1 MVLLMDQVEIMKA
14 IVYSHHGGPEV
25 LRPKNITK
33 PLPSANEL
41 LVRVH
46 ATTVNRTDI
55 LRRKGQLRDKFHHEI
70 LGSEIAGEV
79 IAKGKNTKRFQKG
92 DRVFGLVNGGG
103 YAELCSIDEEL
114 ALPIPD
120 HWSYE
125 YATAIPQSFIIA
137 DETLFTEG
145 DLKKGESILIHAGG
159 SGVGTA
165 SIQLA
170 RYIGAKI
177 FITAGTDEKITKGL
191 EIGAHT
197 GINYH
202 THDFSYHIQTL
213 TNNLGVDV
221 VQDVIGGKYLARN
234 INCLKEGGRLVLVS
248 LLDGNRGDI
257 NLTQIIAKKLRI
269 KGSFIPAQATPD
281 KRAMVQR
288 FEKRWLTIL
297 KEGYIKPIIDYVF
310 PWEMIQDAHKY
321 MENNRNFG
329 KIIIKIR

>member
-1 MVLLMDQVEIMKA
+1 MKA

-25 LRPKNITK
+25 LRPKSVTK
-33 PLPSANEL
+33 PAPNSNEL
-41 LVRVH
+41 LVRVY
-46 ATTVNRTDI
+46 ATTVNRADI
-55 LRRKGQLRDKFHHEI
+55 SQRRGFPHLDTPPEI
-70 LGSEIAGEV
+70 LGYEIAGEI

-103 YAELCSIDEEL
+103 YAEFCTIDEGM

-125 YATAIPQSFIIA
+125 YAAAIPKNFITA
-137 DETLFTEG
+137 DEALFQQG

-170 RYIGAKI
+170 HYMGAKI
-177 FITAGTDEKITKGL
+177 FITAGTDEKINKGL

-202 THDFSYHIQTL
+202 THDFAYHIQTL
-213 TNNLGVDV
+213 TENAGVDV
-221 VQDVIGGKYLARN
+221 VQDFIGGKYLVRN
-234 INCLKEGGRLVLVS
+234 LNCLGEGGRLVLVS

-257 NLTQIIAKKLRI
+257 NLTQILAKKLQIR
-269 KGSFIPAQATPD
+269 GSSIELASLPARQN
-281 KRAMVQR
+281 MVQR
-288 FEKRWLTIL
+288 FEERWLPIL
-297 KEGYIKPIIDYVF
+297 KQGHIKPIIDYVF
-310 PWEMIQDAHKY
+310 PWEMVQDAHKH
-321 MENNRNFG
+321 MEANRNFG
-329 KIIIKIR
+329 KIVLKVR

>member
-1 MVLLMDQVEIMKA
+1 MKA

-25 LRPKNITK
+25 LRPKVVTK
-33 PLPSANEL
+33 PQPNPNEL
-41 LVRVH
+41 LVRVY

-55 LRRKGQLRDKFHHEI
+55 VQRRGTPHSENSPEI
-70 LGSEIAGEV
+70 LGFEIAGEV
-79 IAKGKNTKRFQKG
+79 IAKGKNSTRYQKG

-103 YAELCSIDEEL
+103 YAEFCTIDEEM

-125 YATAIPQSFIIA
+125 YAASIPKSFITA
-137 DETLFTEG
+137 DETLFTQA

-170 RYIGAKI
+170 QYIGAKI
-177 FITAGTDEKITKGL
+177 FITAGTDEKINKAL

-202 THDFSYHIQTL
+202 THDFAYHIQTL

-221 VQDVIGGKYLARN
+221 VQDFIGGKYLVRN
-234 INCLKEGGRLVLVS
+234 INCLKEGGRLILVS
-248 LLDGNRGDI
+248 LLDGNKGDI
-257 NLTQIIAKKLRI
+257 NLTQILAKKLQIRGSSVELQPLETQRI
-269 KGSFIPAQATPD
+269 ITK
-281 KRAMVQR
+281 R
-288 FEKRWLTIL
+288 FEDRWLPIL
-297 KEGYIKPIIDYVF
+297 KQGHIKPVIDYVF
-310 PWEMIQDAHKY
+310 PWEMIQDAHKH
-321 MENNRNFG
+321 MESNRNFG
-329 KIIIKIR
+329 KIVIKVR